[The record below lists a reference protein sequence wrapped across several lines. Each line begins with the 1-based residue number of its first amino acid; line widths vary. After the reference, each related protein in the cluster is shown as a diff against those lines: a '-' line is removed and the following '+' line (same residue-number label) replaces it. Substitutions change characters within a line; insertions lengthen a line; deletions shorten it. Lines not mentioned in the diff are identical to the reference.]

1 MRALSAALALLNLL
15 LGLGVFALVA
25 RPEMFLALVASLLG
39 ERDAL
44 LSGRMGEEG
53 RQRLV
58 RVAERLAVPAL
69 ILLFCWSFLTG
80 ALLLYGRL

>member
-25 RPEMFLALVASLLG
+25 SLLG
-39 ERDAL
+39 EGDAL

>member
-44 LSGRMGEEG
+44 LSGRMG
-53 RQRLV
+53 
-58 RVAERLAVPAL
+58 
-69 ILLFCWSFLTG
+69 
-80 ALLLYGRL
+80 